1 MVRIVVAA
9 VVSFWMM
16 VVGSS
21 LAAAAAP
28 RVAIEGFRGPQA
40 ERIQGAVETG
50 LLGRYYLVPDFSV
63 EEAARA
69 NGVGLLVDDEFARV
83 GKALDV
89 RAFLSAEIAR
99 HRQSGWQVRLLVRRG
114 DTGAPIGRILV
125 ADRRLDRLEREL
137 ARRTSRRLETL
148 FARAPASAALEPAS
162 LTATAG
168 DAADAE
174 VVEADADSVAPAA
187 TRAAAG
193 PRLLEV
199 AVDARMFSR
208 SFSYAQNLT
217 GLPEYEIAGALAT
230 VMEVALH
237 PLASLGSALAPV
249 GLLASLE
256 YGLGVGSRVSES
268 EERRASDVH
277 GYSVGMEYR
286 LQHAGFELAP
296 QAGYAVRAF
305 TTGEPGAQSPDVSYS
320 LLSGGLAARAP
331 LTARLGAMARC
342 SYLHVLDAGPL
353 TAEERFSR
361 ASVRGMELE
370 GGLAF
375 SVLRELEIRASVG
388 LRRFGYDMNAQPGDS
403 WVAGGAVDRTVWGG
417 IGLAYHPGETSRA
430 VSARAKPATPAGPP
444 SRVLAARR

>member
-1 MVRIVVAA
+1 MVRIVVVA
-9 VVSFWMM
+9 VLSFWAM
-16 VVGSS
+16 VVGS
-21 LAAAAAP
+21 ATAVAAAP

-40 ERIQGAVETG
+40 GRVQGAVETG
-50 LLGRYYLVPDFSV
+50 LLGRYYVVPDFSV
-63 EEAARA
+63 EEAARTS
-69 NGVGLLVDDEFARV
+69 GVELLVDDEFAQV

-99 HRQSGWQVRLLVRRG
+99 HRKSGWQVRLLVRRG

-125 ADRRLDRLEREL
+125 TDRRLDRLEREL
-137 ARRTSRRLETL
+137 SRRTFRRLETL
-148 FARAPASAALEPAS
+148 FARAAAPPGLEPAPLAPS
-162 LTATAG
+162 L
-168 DAADAE
+168 DDRAE
-174 VVEADADSVAPAA
+174 AEVEADVDSDEPAA
-187 TRAAAG
+187 GRAGPG

-217 GLPEYEIAGALAT
+217 GLPEYEISGAVAT

-268 EERRASDVH
+268 EERRSSDVH
-277 GYSVGMEYR
+277 GYGVGLEYR
-286 LQHAGFELAP
+286 LQQAGFELAP
-296 QAGYAVRAF
+296 QLGYALRAF
-305 TTGEPGAQSPDVSYS
+305 TTGEPGAQSPDVSYR

-331 LTARLGAMARC
+331 LTARLGAMVRG

-353 TAEERFSR
+353 TAEQRFSR
-361 ASVRGMELE
+361 ATVQGMELE

-375 SVLRELEIRASVG
+375 GVLRELEIRASVG

-403 WVAGGAVDRTVWGG
+403 WVAGGAVDRTIWGA
-417 IGLAYHPGETSRA
+417 IGLVYHPGESA
-430 VSARAKPATPAGPP
+430 PSSVSAQATPAQPAP
-444 SRVLAARR
+444 APARVLAAHR